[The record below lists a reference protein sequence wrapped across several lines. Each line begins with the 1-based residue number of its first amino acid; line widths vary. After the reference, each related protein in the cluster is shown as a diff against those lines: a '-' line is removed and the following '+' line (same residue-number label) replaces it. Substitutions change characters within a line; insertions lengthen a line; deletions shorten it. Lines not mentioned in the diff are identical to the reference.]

1 MEHFIVD
8 GIDSKCHGYG
18 VYAIH
23 NRFPTIYWPSNLA
36 SLSRQRLWH
45 VRSFSGITEAHF
57 LGELW

>member
-8 GIDSKCHGYG
+8 GTDSKCHGCG

-23 NRFPTIYWPSNLA
+23 NRFPTGYRPCNLA
-36 SLSRQRLWH
+36 PLSRQRLGH
-45 VRSFSGITEAHF
+45 VLSCSGITEALC